1 MTSLLEKMKV
11 IELSSV
17 LAGPAVGM
25 FFAELGAE
33 VIKIENKRTGG
44 DVTRS
49 WKLPSENSESNISAY
64 FSSVNWGKKHL
75 FLDLSDPNELGDCLN
90 LIREA
95 DILITN
101 FKHGDD
107 VKFGLSFEDVKGINP
122 SIIYGAISGFGPESE
137 RIAYDLILQ
146 AESGFMSM
154 NGTKDSGPVKMPV
167 AFIDLFAAHQL
178 KEGILVALLKQ
189 QQSPGALK
197 VEVSL
202 YDAALAS
209 LANQA
214 TNWLMAKHLPKRI
227 GSKHPNIAPYGELFV
242 TEDKKLVTFAIGS
255 NRQFKELCHELGADE
270 ILTNN
275 KFQENHSRVEHR
287 SELAE
292 LLKQYVLKRGADELI
307 QKLTEKYVPTAK
319 IKDLSEVLS
328 EEGAQRLVLEEVV
341 NEQMTRRLKS
351 AVFTIRS

>member
-1 MTSLLEKMKV
+1 MDPHITEWLNLAIRWVHMIVGIAWIGASFYFVWLENNLNRVNPKTGLSGDLWAIHGGGIYHLEKYKLAPPQMPENLHWFKWEAYFTWITGFALLSLLYYGGASLYLV
-11 IELSSV
+11 D
-17 LAGPAVGM
+17 PAVM
-25 FFAELGAE
+25 
-33 VIKIENKRTGG
+33 
-44 DVTRS
+44 
-49 WKLPSENSESNISAY
+49 
-64 FSSVNWGKKHL
+64 
-75 FLDLSDPNELGDCLN
+75 DLSPAAA
-90 LIREA
+90 I
-95 DILITN
+95 
-101 FKHGDD
+101 
-107 VKFGLSFEDVKGINP
+107 
-122 SIIYGAISGFGPESE
+122 AISLGSIGFGW
-137 RIAYDLILQ
+137 IAYDLILQ